1 MNQQTP
7 TISLGFTQERF
18 PAGVHICQIY
28 TEDREREEALARFV
42 ESGLV
47 AGERTSCFSDKKPEP
62 VLSRHLAA
70 HGMSLEERCSCGALT
85 LAPTRDVYFKDDR
98 FDPERMLSVL
108 TTYHEDSMRRGHRA
122 CRVIGEMSTK
132 VQTVEG
138 GNRLLEYESKVSMLL
153 REHPITCVCQYDA
166 RAFSGAMIMDVLK
179 VHPLMII
186 RGAVVRNPF
195 FIPPEE
201 FLAEGNS
208 SRKV

>member
-1 MNQQTP
+1 MNQPTS
-7 TISLGFTQERF
+7 TISLGFTKERF

-28 TEDREREEALARFV
+28 TDDSEREEALVRFV
-42 ESGLV
+42 ESGLE
-47 AGERTSCFSDKKPEP
+47 AGERTSCFFDKNPAP
-62 VLSRHLAA
+62 VLSKRLET

-85 LAPTRDVYFKDDR
+85 LAPTRDVYFKDDC

-108 TTYHEDSMRRGHRA
+108 TVYHDESMRRGHPA

-138 GNRLLEYESKVSMLL
+138 GDRLLEYESKISLLL
-153 REHPITCVCQYDA
+153 RQHPITCVCQYDA
-166 RAFSGAMIMDVLK
+166 RAFGGAMIMDVLK

-201 FLAEGNS
+201 FLAETNS
-208 SRKV
+208 GASA